1 MLVKMR
7 LRIVAS
13 VFLLLIPF
21 LNGNNPE
28 LEKKYNLAKQTLK
41 QKDFLKQ
48 FEELSSQHKDDY
60 YGQLAL
66 LELAKSHLLDRS
78 YKEAISCLEKIYI
91 PEIEEKQYWLAK
103 AYLNEDKYQLAII
116 SAQLYISETKN
127 LDNAEVAFFIVAE
140 AYLLQHKYKQALETL
155 ESLRISKYIKN
166 NIPFLY
172 YKMGNCSELLGKYID
187 ALVYYK
193 KLKQEFPYNQYSYLA
208 EERIFKLKNDDM
220 IDIDLATFN
229 SHRIQEPKVETKAA
243 TGEDLKIYLQV
254 GAFSSEANATNLGK
268 KVKMVGYKYTI
279 FPKMQNNTKLYIVAA
294 GPFEDEIK
302 LRQALQ
308 VLEHNGIKSFMIK
321 RYD

>member
-1 MLVKMR
+1 MR
-7 LRIVAS
+7 FRIVALA
-13 VFLLLIPF
+13 FLILIP
-21 LNGNNPE
+21 LLYGSNPE
-28 LEKKYNLAKQTLK
+28 LEQKYKQAKQTLN

-127 LDNAEVAFFIVAE
+127 LDNAEVAYFIVAE
-140 AYLLQHKYKQALETL
+140 SFLQQHKYKQALDTL
-155 ESLRISKYIKN
+155 ESLRVSKYIKN
-166 NIPFLY
+166 NIPYLY
-172 YKMGNCSELLGKYID
+172 FKMGNCSELLGKYID

-208 EERIFKLKNDDM
+208 EERIYKLKNDDM
-220 IDIDLATFN
+220 IDVDLTTFN
-229 SHRIQEPKVETKAA
+229 SHRSQEPKTETKEA

-254 GAFSSEANATNLGK
+254 GAFSSEDNAVNLGK
-268 KVKMVGYKYTI
+268 KVKTAGYKYTI
-279 FPKMQNNTKLYIVAA
+279 FPKMQNETKLYIVAA
-294 GPFEDEIK
+294 GPFENEAK
-302 LRQALQ
+302 LKKALK
-308 VLEHNGIKSFMIK
+308 VLDDNGIKSFMIK